1 MSTLTI
7 TSPGVQINEV
17 DLSLATRPIGATD
30 ILITGFS
37 PQGPTEELVNIG
49 SVSEFESVYGTP
61 TNAAE
66 RYLYYTA
73 KQILGQSPANL
84 LVSRMPYGSGAGEGY
99 ANSYSALAYPI
110 ETTTTINDAITGLVS
125 IGLFEGFEG
134 DGYVVAP
141 DVVIQGGGLNGV
153 EPEFPATA
161 HAVID
166 EMGVVTEI
174 IVDYAG
180 RGYVEAPAIELIGGN
195 PVSPAV
201 VGDIVIGTVGYS
213 GSNGA
218 YETSTSYNLGT
229 PVSVLLSDDQYNDII
244 TNNINW
250 NPVPN
255 QPINNSNDI
264 GNAGL
269 VIVNTSKTAI
279 NNLYEGYYI
288 AVTDNSNHNP
298 STQFDAIKK
307 IRSVHGNNG
316 DLQTFVEVPTSRF
329 SFTLTQTSTAFG
341 KDSISK
347 IIEKYPSGYDF
358 ASHSF
363 DDSLVVMLFNL
374 RSTQYGQDT
383 IILDYGI
390 SEAYTGS
397 LNANR
402 TQNNIYGGTPVSY
415 FLDSVVNNKSN
426 NLKVI
431 TNPYI
436 SSASDWVDSHGLP
449 TKTVRLKDEAKE
461 AYSSGVYLNV
471 TNLNNNQDLGQV
483 DLKLSRLLTILA
495 NDDTTNID
503 VIADAGLSTIWAG
516 AKSKA
521 LDPSFANDGTY
532 IFDETYTPFDID
544 NSNGLGNTRVN
555 IVPTGETYD
564 AYNAITSQFVAF
576 ADARRDHVFISDPLR
591 QIFVR
596 GSNGKRSSRKTY
608 NFSSQIYW
616 PLNNLYSNIQ
626 SSYVATYGN
635 WVQFNDVFTSTP
647 VWLPASGYAAAA
659 IAKSSQQ
666 SYPWI
671 APAGFTRGS
680 LTNVFDIG
688 VNPTQ
693 KQRDL
698 LYKINV
704 NPIAFFNQD
713 GFVIYGQKTMY
724 RKPSAFD
731 RINVRR
737 LFLTLEK
744 ETQRLLKYY
753 VFEPNSFATRNR
765 LKGALLPIFDQAKL
779 NDGCYD
785 YLLVCDTTNNTPD
798 VIDNNEL
805 KISIYIQPVRAAEF
819 ILADFIATRTG
830 VNFTELISGGQA

>member
-17 DLSLATRPIGATD
+17 DLSLTTRPLGATD

-37 PQGPTEELVNIG
+37 PQGPTEDLVNIG
-49 SVSEFESVYGTP
+49 SISEFESIYGTP

-66 RYLYYTA
+66 RYLYYSA
-73 KQILGQSPANL
+73 KQILNQSPANL

-99 ANSYSALAYPI
+99 ANSYSALAYSI
-110 ETTTTINDAITGLVS
+110 ETTTTLNPAITGLTK
-125 IGLFEGFEG
+125 IELDDYGA
-134 DGYVVAP
+134 GYVVAP
-141 DVVIQGGGLNGV
+141 DVSIQGGGENGI
-153 EPEFPATA
+153 EPEFPAKA
-161 HAVID
+161 HAVIN
-166 EMGVVTEI
+166 ESGVITEI
-174 IVDYAG
+174 VIDDAG
-180 RGYVEAPAIELIGGN
+180 RGYIQLPNVELIGGT
-195 PVSPAV
+195 PVTPAN
-201 VGDIVIGTVGYS
+201 INNIEIGVVGYS
-213 GSNGA
+213 GGNGA
-218 YETSTSYNLGT
+218 YATSTSYQLGT
-229 PVSVLLSDDQYNDII
+229 PVSVLLSDDQYNDIV

-255 QPINNSNDI
+255 QPINDANDI

-269 VIVNTSKTAI
+269 IIINTSKTAI
-279 NNLYEGYYI
+279 NNLYEGYYV
-288 AVTDNSNHNP
+288 AVNDNSNHNP
-298 STQFDAIKK
+298 TTTFNAIRGIK
-307 IRSVHGNNG
+307 SVHGNND
-316 DLQTFVEVPTSRF
+316 DLQTFVQIPTSRLNF
-329 SFTLTQTSTAFG
+329 SLTQAATAFG
-341 KDSISK
+341 RDSISK
-347 IIEKYPSGYDF
+347 IIENYPAGYDF
-358 ASHSF
+358 SSNSF

-383 IILDYGI
+383 IILDYGV
-390 SEAYTGS
+390 SEVYTGS

-402 TQNNIYGGTPVSY
+402 TQNNIYGGTPVSF
-415 FLDSVVNNKSN
+415 FLDNVVNNKSP

-436 SSASDWVDSHGLP
+436 SSATDWVNSNGLP
-449 TKTVRLKDEAKE
+449 TKTVRLKEEARN
-461 AYSSGVYLNV
+461 AHSTGVYLNV
-471 TNLNNNQDLGQV
+471 TGLNNTQELGQV
-483 DLKLSRLLTILA
+483 DRKLARLLTILS

-503 VIADAGLSTIWAG
+503 IIADAGLSTIWAG
-516 AKSKA
+516 AKAKS
-521 LDPSFANDGTY
+521 LDPSIISDGTY
-532 IFDETYTPFDID
+532 TYDETYTPYDID
-544 NSNGLGNTRVN
+544 YTSGISNTQVNT
-555 IVPTGETYD
+555 VPTGVTYD
-564 AYNAITSQFVAF
+564 AYSAITSQFVAF
-576 ADARRDHVFISDPLR
+576 ADARKDHVFISDPLR

-596 GSNGKRSSRKTY
+596 GSNRKMSSRKDY
-608 NFSSQIYW
+608 NFSNQIYW
-616 PLNNLYSNIQ
+616 PLNNIYNSIQ

-635 WVQFNDVFTSTP
+635 WIQFNDVFTSTP
-647 VWLPASGYAAAA
+647 VWIPSSGYAAAVM
-659 IAKSSQQ
+659 AKTAQQ
-666 SYPWI
+666 AYPWI

-680 LTNVFDIG
+680 LVNVLDIG

-731 RINVRR
+731 RINVRK

-765 LKGALLPIFDQAKL
+765 LKGALTPIFDQARL
-779 NDGCYD
+779 NEGCYD